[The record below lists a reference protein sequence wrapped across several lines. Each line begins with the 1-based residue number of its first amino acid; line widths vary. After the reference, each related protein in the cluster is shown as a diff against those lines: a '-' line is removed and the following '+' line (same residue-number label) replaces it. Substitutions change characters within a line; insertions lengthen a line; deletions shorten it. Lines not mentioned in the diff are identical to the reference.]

1 MSRHSCPSVSCPE
14 DSCAVVPSC
23 YDLRR
28 QRGSRSFPRVPGH
41 PSARHS
47 VGVDRRADASTGESM
62 RRQESRCV
70 DRRADASTGKS
81 IRRQESRATGPG
93 TAPAAFRRFTGT
105 IALLERCQSG
115 RMGRP
120 AKALH
125 PLGAEGSNP
134 SLSAHFGQLK
144 RRASSTSCG
153 WPEAEAGGPYD
164 PPRVPDVRGQAQP
177 SSPAEWEEAGGQA
190 GPDWRPQRS
199 VGPALVRLGG
209 RSRSAAPRSPAT
221 TGDV

>member
-70 DRRADASTGKS
+70 NRRADASTGKS
-81 IRRQESRATGPG
+81 IRRQESRAQQGPA
-93 TAPAAFRRFTGT
+93 TAPAALRRFTGT
-105 IALLERCQSG
+105 IAFLERCQSG

-144 RRASSTSCG
+144 RRASSASCG
-153 WPEAEAGGPYD
+153 WPEAGAGGS
-164 PPRVPDVRGQAQP
+164 VRP
-177 SSPAEWEEAGGQA
+177 SASP
-190 GPDWRPQRS
+190 
-199 VGPALVRLGG
+199 G
-209 RSRSAAPRSPAT
+209 R
-221 TGDV
+221 